1 MGFKD
6 DVREKANEFENDLR
20 ELGRRVGTL
29 EVEVRSMRR
38 GTPRTVQAQA
48 TAARSEAPATTA
60 GRSTLDYA
68 AVAFGLAEIKA
79 KVAQIVPA
87 GREGDMAREWR
98 GTVDYFADV
107 FAKAD
112 PQFNRDEFARGA
124 QR

>member
-1 MGFKD
+1 MGFKQ
-6 DVREKANEFENDLR
+6 DVAG
-20 ELGRRVGTL
+20 ELQNLDRRVTEL
-29 EVEVRSMRR
+29 EELAQRLAGPTYRA
-38 GTPRTVQAQA
+38 VQAQA
-48 TAARSEAPATTA
+48 PAARSEASATTA

-68 AVAFGLAEIKA
+68 AVAFGLAEVKA